1 MEENM
6 ERLSV
11 CEEEVY
17 LEICW
22 MSEPPALEDVRS
34 AVNRLGHEWK
44 PQTVSTFLNRLVKKR
59 YLSMW
64 KKGRYYY
71 YKPEIYLEDYQAAE
85 CTRMLNRIFK
95 GDSQRMQ
102 SCRIAPTNKNGKN
115 G

>member
-1 MEENM
+1 MEGNL

-44 PQTVSTFLNRLVKKR
+44 PQTVSTLQNVH
-59 YLSMW
+59 
-64 KKGRYYY
+64 
-71 YKPEIYLEDYQAAE
+71 E
-85 CTRMLNRIFK
+85 C
-95 GDSQRMQ
+95 
-102 SCRIAPTNKNGKN
+102 
-115 G
+115 

>member
-1 MEENM
+1 M

-59 YLSMW
+59 
-64 KKGRYYY
+64 
-71 YKPEIYLEDYQAAE
+71 
-85 CTRMLNRIFK
+85 
-95 GDSQRMQ
+95 
-102 SCRIAPTNKNGKN
+102 
-115 G
+115 

>member
-1 MEENM
+1 MFEKVNIDIQCMTQYNLFAKTNKLFKNINEMEGNM

-44 PQTVSTFLNRLVKKR
+44 PQTVSTLQNVH
-59 YLSMW
+59 
-64 KKGRYYY
+64 
-71 YKPEIYLEDYQAAE
+71 E
-85 CTRMLNRIFK
+85 C
-95 GDSQRMQ
+95 
-102 SCRIAPTNKNGKN
+102 
-115 G
+115 

>member
-1 MEENM
+1 M

-71 YKPEIYLEDYQAAE
+71 YKPDKVVLLQQQINMEKTVDVEY
-85 CTRMLNRIFK
+85 T
-95 GDSQRMQ
+95 S
-102 SCRIAPTNKNGKN
+102 
-115 G
+115 